1 MATEEALTLQA
12 KELQNVADIASDDT
26 HRLHNTIERRKLT
39 ERNIV
44 SVCDNFEKSMQK
56 NVIDLGADIDD
67 FNKQIDNEL
76 HTVAEYIGLYI
87 MFTVTVCLPLTMISF
102 PDNSTSR
109 SNNFSAVV
117 YEKFDAQRQLC
128 ESNSANFKKMLAETM
143 TEDLRLTDEQ
153 MIRIESVISQSIV
166 GVQEFNERLMQE
178 MMKPMLSAINE
189 QNANLLEKESLML
202 EMVSF
207 YTLTPSYHLHHY
219 NNNEQF
225 WGFF

>member
-39 ERNIV
+39 EQNIV
-44 SVCDNFEKSMQK
+44 SVCDNFEKSMQN
-56 NVIDLGADIDD
+56 NVNDLGADIDD

-87 MFTVTVCLPLTMISF
+87 MSTVTLFTIDNDKF

-109 SNNFSAVV
+109 SNNFAAVV

-128 ESNSANFKKMLAETM
+128 ENNSENFKKMLAETM
-143 TEDLRLTDEQ
+143 TDELRLTDEQ
-153 MIRIESVISQSIV
+153 MIRIESVISQSIG

-178 MMKPMLSAINE
+178 MMKPMLSVINE
-189 QNANLLEKESLML
+189 QNANLLEKESIML

-207 YTLTPSYHLHHY
+207 SHTDAFLSSASLH
-219 NNNEQF
+219 
-225 WGFF
+225 